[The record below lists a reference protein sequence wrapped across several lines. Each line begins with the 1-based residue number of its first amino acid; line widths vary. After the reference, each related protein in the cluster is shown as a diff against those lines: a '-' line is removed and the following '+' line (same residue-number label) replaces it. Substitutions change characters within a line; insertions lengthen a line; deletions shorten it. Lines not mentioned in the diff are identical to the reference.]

1 MSMKRFV
8 AFSLRPLIPALI
20 LLLQATFST
29 QAAGDMEELLPPVS
43 CGRGWRIEGQPLFYD
58 RETLS
63 DRINGEAELYFPYGF
78 DRMAAAR
85 YASEKSPG
93 AGMDVEIYRMGS
105 SLDAFGMYANY
116 RQKEGSP
123 LAVAAESNLSG
134 SQLFLYQARHFVHI
148 QVTGSEAADPDAVT
162 ECARTVTSRLPGNRS
177 RPPELAVF
185 DRPETVKGTER
196 YLPQSILGYDFLNR
210 GIMTDAVVDGMP
222 LQIFLLLDTTADSA
236 TAAFDGYR
244 SQLARGK
251 VEPLGNSAAFLEGVD
266 PLYGP
271 VIILR
276 KGGCLAGA
284 LKFSGKKRIRALLE
298 SFCSR

>member
-1 MSMKRFV
+1 MSMKSFM
-8 AFSLRPLIPALI
+8 AFSLRPLLPAL
-20 LLLQATFST
+20 LLLFTVPFST

-43 CGRGWRIEGQPLFYD
+43 CGSGWRIEGKALFYD
-58 RETLS
+58 RDTLS

-85 YASEKSPG
+85 YAAEKSPG

-105 SLDAFGMYANY
+105 PLDAFGMYANY
-116 RQKEGSP
+116 RQKEGRP
-123 LAVAAESNLSG
+123 LSVAAESNLSG
-134 SQLFLYQARHFVHI
+134 SQLFLYHGRHFVHI
-148 QVTGSEAADPDAVT
+148 QTTGSEADDPDAVA
-162 ECARTVTSRLPGNRS
+162 ECARTVASRMPGTRD

-196 YLPQSILGYDFLNR
+196 YLPQSLLGYDFLNR
-210 GIMTDAVVDGMP
+210 GILTDAVVEGMP
-222 LQIFLLLDTTADSA
+222 LQIFLLLDTTAESA

-244 SQLARGK
+244 LQLAQGK
-251 VEPLGNSAAFLEGVD
+251 VEPGGKSAAFLEGVD

-271 VIILR
+271 VIILK

-284 LKFSGKKRIRALLE
+284 LKFSGKKGIRALLE
-298 SFCSR
+298 SVCR